1 MKRPYQRQR
10 PVGRYPPGFSVFPGR
25 GKFAEK
31 PNWLSTKTQFRDIM
45 QITMGKG
52 GAPGGRMEEKAFLQH
67 RSAGPCSCKQTSTTY
82 RSVNPRFENRGF
94 FMLYEGKTISRDK
107 YTTIC
112 CGETQWYF
120 HNIWWSRI
128 NIRVCSRFQ
137 CRKRGRDQCKDF
149 CWLQMRISLCEVTK
163 SMN

>member
-1 MKRPYQRQR
+1 MNAQGNPDGSPAHTPSLRKSYS
-10 PVGRYPPGFSVFPGR
+10 VGFIDSLTPTFFRFPCKNISTHAR
-25 GKFAEK
+25 TSEK
-31 PNWLSTKTQFRDIM
+31 TAMRDW
-45 QITMGKG
+45 
-52 GAPGGRMEEKAFLQH
+52 
-67 RSAGPCSCKQTSTTY
+67 SAGQCSCKQTSTTY